1 MLPHRKYQNTL
12 VSGISIGMYQ
22 GQPSAST
29 LGPFFKTD
37 AEPGKKFILTVSH
50 AVGGTGSDVIQPGS
64 LDELSD
70 RRNCCAVVSRYNFHG
85 VDDDNKLLDYAFC
98 EITDERKNS
107 VNNRP
112 FHTNIDLAYNKH
124 GVSGTINSINCVQK
138 VGRKTAHTYGLVY
151 DKYKKLFHEG
161 LQRYV
166 QALIVEPID
175 KHSSSKIYNNFGDKG
190 DSGAPVFDENGCLWG
205 IFQGIK
211 TSTNTGHAA
220 VIVPI
225 HLILN
230 HVKKEFNVDFQL
242 I

>member
-64 LDELSD
+64 LDELS
-70 RRNCCAVVSRYNFHG
+70 VGIIFMV
-85 VDDDNKLLDYAFC
+85 
-98 EITDERKNS
+98 
-107 VNNRP
+107 P